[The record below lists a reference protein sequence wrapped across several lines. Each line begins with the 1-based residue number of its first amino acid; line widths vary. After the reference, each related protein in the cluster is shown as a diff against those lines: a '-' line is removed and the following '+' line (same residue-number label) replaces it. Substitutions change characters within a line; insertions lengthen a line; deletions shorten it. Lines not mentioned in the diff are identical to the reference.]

1 MAGRWRSGRPG
12 RGRLWCPAPPCLTGW
27 PVRLARRLLTRRVGR
42 RRVGRDL
49 GARHKRKRQAKRG
62 GLQAGVARV
71 RGGGP
76 PVCRARTRAGSLCLG
91 LAMANGRR
99 RKHCGAGTGPRT
111 PESLARMVAAKTAHG
126 RFTLSGA
133 PKRLAQRCV
142 PTLIVGIGL
151 ACAAA
156 LLPGYLPAGMAAQLV
171 AAPEELRA
179 PKHPSQV
186 AFEALSPLTPSNC
199 LPPGLWRRARA
210 ALARL
215 RMGGGMVVGMPAVA
229 LCGRET
235 GRLAARAEAAA
246 QAPWQ
251 AAIAAACGL
260 KRAMAGTRGQT
271 RDTRNDPIRGTGGQT
286 PGVAQRPYTRRG
298 RPNWG
303 NVQRP
308 YTRRR
313 RAIPRGVAQRP
324 YTRPLRARRCGGGR
338 AGAAATRMRDTGAA
352 PPSPLIRFAAQPLRS
367 RTLVRSSRP
376 KPAKSGR
383 GKGVIQGLRPV
394 FS

>member
-1 MAGRWRSGRPG
+1 MPRAGDGERTAPQAWRSGHRASDAREPG
-12 RGRLWCPAPPCLTGW
+12 ADGHRKDSARTVHAERGTEAVGTALCPDADCGD
-27 PVRLARRLLTRRVGR
+27 R
-42 RRVGRDL
+42 
-49 GARHKRKRQAKRG
+49 
-62 GLQAGVARV
+62 AGV
-71 RGGGP
+71 RGGA
-76 PVCRARTRAGSLCLG
+76 VAGVF
-91 LAMANGRR
+91 AGRDG
-99 RKHCGAGTGPRT
+99 GA
-111 PESLARMVAAKTAHG
+111 V
-126 RFTLSGA
+126 
-133 PKRLAQRCV
+133 
-142 PTLIVGIGL
+142 
-151 ACAAA
+151 
-156 LLPGYLPAGMAAQLV
+156 V

-260 KRAMAGTRGQT
+260 KRAMARTRGQT